1 MLLYV
6 WVIGVIVSPDFEVSF
21 DETDEVSEDMLVISI
36 VVGRSGIFC
45 VCCFFV
51 GLGGIL
57 WVTGYLSVETIG
69 ILLVDVCSLVGIGTI
84 LVTVK
89 CGGGVLNGLVGFLGG
104 ILAVVVVIIL

>member
-1 MLLYV
+1 MLLYE
-6 WVIGVIVSPDFEVSF
+6 WVIGIIVSPDFEVCL
-21 DETDEVSEDMLVISI
+21 DETDEVSEDVLVIWI

-57 WVTGYLSVETIG
+57 WVTGCFLVETIG
-69 ILLVDVCSLVGIGTI
+69 ILLVDVCSLVGIGTV

-104 ILAVVVVIIL
+104 ILAVVVVIML